1 MVANPTQV
9 RESICMET
17 NNPIQITGPRYDGRY
32 YANINGITRSSIGC
46 YFDSEGR
53 LTSTTLEK
61 NHKYDE
67 LLAKVEAQ
75 IASRGIQMPEA
86 GK

>member
-1 MVANPTQV
+1 MMNT
-9 RESICMET
+9 T
-17 NNPIQITGPRYDGRY
+17 DPIYPNGPRHDGRY

-53 LTSTTLEK
+53 LTATTLEK
-61 NHKYDE
+61 NHKYAE

-75 IASRGIQMPEA
+75 IALRTVIIVPKYEMP
-86 GK
+86 